1 MIPDTEHDITRIRI
15 LIMMFLD
22 FINTVNLTIKCVF
35 ILLSHFDIKVV
46 DNRERKTNPEYTKC
60 IYLIKI
66 KKTPLPLSP
75 PTHTQKTKE
84 KKKKRIYCLKRESC
98 IKIIFKALVKLK

>member
-46 DNRERKTNPEYTKC
+46 DNRERETNPVHTKC
-60 IYLIKI
+60 IYLIR
-66 KKTPLPLSP
+66 
-75 PTHTQKTKE
+75 
-84 KKKKRIYCLKRESC
+84 KKRHPPPHTHKRQKIRRRNAFIVLKGNH
-98 IKIIFKALVKLK
+98 VLK

>member
-46 DNRERKTNPEYTKC
+46 DNRERETNPVHTKC
-60 IYLIKI
+60 IYLIR
-66 KKTPLPLSP
+66 KKRHPP
-75 PTHTQKTKE
+75 PTHTHKRQKI
-84 KKKKRIYCLKRESC
+84 RRRNAFIVLKGNH
-98 IKIIFKALVKLK
+98 VLK